1 MEDIFNFQ
9 SNLTYIVYSCPD
21 SRVQTSFI
29 PEFMIHL
36 TRSGDHNCEIGT
48 ICNMQINGVGL
59 SHCNCCASVFLS
71 QSGLYGYI
79 MNCFSNL
86 GFWLWKKHLIF
97 ISELEEKTWK
107 YFLFSNEIFV
117 FIYIFAVLFYFKTL
131 S

>member
-9 SNLTYIVYSCPD
+9 SNLTYIVYGCPD
-21 SRVQTSFI
+21 SKVQTSFI

-36 TRSGDHNCEIGT
+36 TRSGDHSCETGT
-48 ICNMQINGVGL
+48 IYNMQINGVGF
-59 SHCNCCASVFLS
+59 SHCNCCASIFLN

-97 ISELEEKTWK
+97 ISELEKKKNHENTSYSVMK
-107 YFLFSNEIFV
+107 YLYLFIFL
-117 FIYIFAVLFYFKTL
+117 LFYFKTL